1 MGFSV
6 GISGSL
12 FWLCVCGPPTQ
23 HMGLLGW
30 KPHFH
35 GNLWASGSG
44 LHTENHGNLLP
55 GEGQK
60 KLPGGLLI
68 SQRPPH
74 ALWPRRASDDGT
86 WLLHTKEGASD
97 HGRRDLGVPSTMWGR
112 WPLYLSQNHRP

>member
-23 HMGLLGW
+23 HMGLPGW

-44 LHTENHGNLLP
+44 LHAENHGNLSP
-55 GEGQK
+55 GKQQK
-60 KLPGGLLI
+60 KLPWGLPFLRGTPTMPSSLGGLLMMGAG
-68 SQRPPH
+68 SCT
-74 ALWPRRASDDGT
+74 PRR
-86 WLLHTKEGASD
+86 EP
-97 HGRRDLGVPSTMWGR
+97 VIIEEEI
-112 WPLYLSQNHRP
+112 

>member
-23 HMGLLGW
+23 HMGLPGW

-44 LHTENHGNLLP
+44 LNAENHGNLSP
-55 GEGQK
+55 VE
-60 KLPGGLLI
+60 
-68 SQRPPH
+68 
-74 ALWPRRASDDGT
+74 
-86 WLLHTKEGASD
+86 
-97 HGRRDLGVPSTMWGR
+97 
-112 WPLYLSQNHRP
+112 

>member
-60 KLPGGLLI
+60 KLPGGFSFLREPPTPSGLGGLLTMGLG
-68 SQRPPH
+68 SCT
-74 ALWPRRASDDGT
+74 PRR
-86 WLLHTKEGASD
+86 EP
-97 HGRRDLGVPSTMWGR
+97 VIMEEEI
-112 WPLYLSQNHRP
+112 

>member
-30 KPHFH
+30 KPHLH

-55 GEGQK
+55 GG
-60 KLPGGLLI
+60 
-68 SQRPPH
+68 
-74 ALWPRRASDDGT
+74 
-86 WLLHTKEGASD
+86 TKETSRGAS
-97 HGRRDLGVPSTMWGR
+97 HFSENPPC
-112 WPLYLSQNHRP
+112 PLA